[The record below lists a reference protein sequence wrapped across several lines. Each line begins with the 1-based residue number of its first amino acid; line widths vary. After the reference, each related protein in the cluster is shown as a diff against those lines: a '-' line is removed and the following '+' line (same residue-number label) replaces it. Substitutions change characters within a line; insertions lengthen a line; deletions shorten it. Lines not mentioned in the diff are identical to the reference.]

1 MGNSWALVLFSHSDG
16 LSLSLSLLLIL
27 PYHFKPNH
35 PALACMCPVSLPL
48 HRPLLPSGS
57 PISAAR
63 SRQAPRGCWVA
74 LTGQEDGSGFDRKAA
89 ELQGGGIDPWRWRT
103 RFVYRWRVLEFSGGL
118 QEVFGSRCYFL
129 RNFFLQDA
137 ETLLR
142 SRSLTRCTCSD
153 SWIELMVQL
162 R

>member
-1 MGNSWALVLFSHSDG
+1 MVSPSPSVSFSFYLTISNPIILLLHAWVPSLFPSTVPSLLPGAPLVLRG
-16 LSLSLSLLLIL
+16 
-27 PYHFKPNH
+27 
-35 PALACMCPVSLPL
+35 AVR
-48 HRPLLPSGS
+48 RPG
-57 PISAAR
+57 AAGWHWQD
-63 SRQAPRGCWVA
+63 SR
-74 LTGQEDGSGFDRKAA
+74 DGSGFDRKAA